1 MAVGVLVKGPVLPV
15 LALLTAAALS
25 LWHRDFGWLAGS
37 RPIHGIGLVIVI
49 CLPWAIMV
57 SVATGGTFL
66 DLAFKGDFL
75 AKVKSGQESHGVF
88 PGAFLLL
95 LPVLIWPGT
104 PLLVTAVSGMGIVGG
119 ANRPVFV
126 GVADTFLGDAGTGAN
141 KIAALYLASPAGL
154 VPDFGWPGDCTGSPI
169 LAAMARLAGASF
181 ALSWGCGGFWLCL
194 CRILGGD
201 GIWWR

>member
-15 LALLTAAALS
+15 LAVLTAALS

-37 RPIHGIGLVIVI
+37 RPIYGIGLVIVI

-57 SVATGGTFL
+57 SVATGGAFL

-88 PGAFLLL
+88 PGAFFAVAGPYLAGNA
-95 LPVLIWPGT
+95 VIGYGGIGYAGIAS
-104 PLLVTAVSGMGIVGG
+104 TA
-119 ANRPVFV
+119 NHPVFV

-141 KIAALYLASPAGL
+141 KIAALYLAGPAGL

-169 LAAMARLAGASF
+169 LTAMARLAGASF

-194 CRILGGD
+194 CRLLGGD